1 MPPLYGSKMAVAR
14 EPSPP
19 IDMPHSIQS
28 YQGSSADGGDN
39 ESVMSDLSWDGTP
52 DENILSGSSRT
63 ATSLAIDEED
73 EGEPDLS
80 RFLDDPDGDHTL
92 IMEDDVYHQLAEMEE
107 KLKMAGE
114 FGNALLEENQELRML
129 NHQAK
134 QETSAK
140 IEALEQERH
149 ELRMKLETAHTEKEN
164 MSYDLRME
172 VESLRKEVAHRS
184 EALKVANS
192 NKQGIIGE
200 LMEQTDQNLKLANQ
214 LHETTRERDNIHDR
228 LGIVERQNESMSLF
242 HLDSSLGKS
251 EQLKSEVGALKDEN
265 NRLGERFVVV
275 SSENMTM
282 MSKVEEAK
290 ERNMM
295 LEKQVLEL
303 EQRLQ
308 FREAELRDLSRLHE
322 ETMQELGAARSRAN
336 THCSSSLY
344 DELETA
350 ELTGYESSEEDLE
363 VDDRADVMMSKFLGS
378 RASSLTREL
387 SLAEELAQS
396 LGALESSGRGHSPGN
411 QEMSLAEEMNATDVD
426 QTPRDEKT
434 LQEFVERVDRDSLTE
449 GFVKQSGRCQDDGSE
464 HQSKSLADELAET
477 VVDGRRHPGGFSGP
491 GTPRQEGA
499 NTLAN
504 VVAQSGNTLSLADE
518 LSQVSSSM
526 PNAKLES
533 SSTLVGLG
541 GDVYLGGDERMQSGI
556 ILGGDDEDEEEGMM
570 IGVPMATQ
578 CLNHGLSLADELAGM
593 GYQQSYEEDGAEG
606 EEEECIT
613 GGDGGCDKFGRSE
626 RGAEMVA
633 SRVRE
638 GGGTGFMTAESGV
651 GRGGG
656 GAEGGGGGVSVDVD
670 DEDEEII
677 SLETPKASPSRS
689 PRPGDLHIK
698 YRQIE
703 DVLHWVHVTLTHII
717 LELHSLVRLPLTDLG
732 IMHASSVLHS
742 IHPTSSHHAPASSS
756 PWSTAATP
764 ALHIDDDDDDEEDGD
779 MDEGRRSELIG
790 DKVKSQLSVLRSM
803 LSIVVNGSPKMM
815 EDCVIQIEEEERARR
830 METGRDGTR
839 TQTNMDVN
847 TGSHDPSSEM
857 QSIDVDGHH
866 YRDELGGGNGW
877 QTGSEGTM
885 DGRGRQVMSI
895 PPSTDELSASFS
907 SRSQSAPEFG
917 RKKMFPFWS

>member
-1 MPPLYGSKMAVAR
+1 
-14 EPSPP
+14 
-19 IDMPHSIQS
+19 
-28 YQGSSADGGDN
+28 
-39 ESVMSDLSWDGTP
+39 
-52 DENILSGSSRT
+52 
-63 ATSLAIDEED
+63 
-73 EGEPDLS
+73 
-80 RFLDDPDGDHTL
+80 
-92 IMEDDVYHQLAEMEE
+92 
-107 KLKMAGE
+107 
-114 FGNALLEENQELRML
+114 
-129 NHQAK
+129 
-134 QETSAK
+134 
-140 IEALEQERH
+140 
-149 ELRMKLETAHTEKEN
+149 
-164 MSYDLRME
+164 
-172 VESLRKEVAHRS
+172 
-184 EALKVANS
+184 
-192 NKQGIIGE
+192 
-200 LMEQTDQNLKLANQ
+200 
-214 LHETTRERDNIHDR
+214 
-228 LGIVERQNESMSLF
+228 
-242 HLDSSLGKS
+242 
-251 EQLKSEVGALKDEN
+251 
-265 NRLGERFVVV
+265 
-275 SSENMTM
+275 
-282 MSKVEEAK
+282 
-290 ERNMM
+290 
-295 LEKQVLEL
+295 
-303 EQRLQ
+303 
-308 FREAELRDLSRLHE
+308 
-322 ETMQELGAARSRAN
+322 
-336 THCSSSLY
+336 
-344 DELETA
+344 
-350 ELTGYESSEEDLE
+350 
-363 VDDRADVMMSKFLGS
+363 
-378 RASSLTREL
+378 
-387 SLAEELAQS
+387 
-396 LGALESSGRGHSPGN
+396 
-411 QEMSLAEEMNATDVD
+411 
-426 QTPRDEKT
+426 
-434 LQEFVERVDRDSLTE
+434 
-449 GFVKQSGRCQDDGSE
+449 
-464 HQSKSLADELAET
+464 
-477 VVDGRRHPGGFSGP
+477 
-491 GTPRQEGA
+491 
-499 NTLAN
+499 
-504 VVAQSGNTLSLADE
+504 
-518 LSQVSSSM
+518 M
-526 PNAKLES
+526 PNVKLES

-606 EEEECIT
+606 EEEECII

-656 GAEGGGGGVSVDVD
+656 GAEGGGGGGVSVDVD

-742 IHPTSSHHAPASSS
+742 VHPTSSHHAPVSSS

-803 LSIVVNGSPKMM
+803 LSIVVNGSPKMLNGAYRGRRQEDQERIGQLEGHAEALERELKDTRLQVDLLEAEIESLDKVLLRKDEQIDRLHQGRKRM